1 MSNVKIKFIL
11 ERLLSIV
18 AAVILLQTLYFK
30 FTAAPV
36 SVHIFSTLGVEP
48 WGRIGTGVME
58 LLAGL
63 LLLWKRTSFYGAL
76 LAIGIMAGA
85 ILSHLL
91 FLGIEILGDGGH
103 VFVLAI
109 IVTICSLGVIII
121 RLEDIKFLINRLIYN
136 QKNQ

>member
-1 MSNVKIKFIL
+1 MSNNKTVNYL

-63 LLLWKRTSFYGAL
+63 LLLWEKTSFYGAL
-76 LAIGIMAGA
+76 LAIGIMVGA

-91 FLGIEILGDGGH
+91 FLGIEILGDGGQ

-109 IVTICSLGVIII
+109 IVTICSLGVTII
-121 RLEDIKFLINRLIYN
+121 RFEDIKSLIHRLFHN
-136 QKNQ
+136 